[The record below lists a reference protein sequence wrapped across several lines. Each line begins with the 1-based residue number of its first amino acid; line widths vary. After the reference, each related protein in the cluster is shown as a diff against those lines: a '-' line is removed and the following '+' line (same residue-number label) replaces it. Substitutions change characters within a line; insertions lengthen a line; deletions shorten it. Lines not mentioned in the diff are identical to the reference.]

1 MSNAA
6 QVSRAAAVKLIEMA
20 QSLRIMPSSTAIASA
35 LSGIQSGLRGLE
47 RSAHAIAT
55 GHGDRAEPVDLV
67 EPLVDAIVYQHALE
81 ASANVLHRADEALG
95 YLIDTFA

>member
-6 QVSRAAAVKLIEMA
+6 QVSDGAAVKLIEIA
-20 QSLRIMPSSTAIASA
+20 LSQRIMTSSTAIASA

-67 EPLVDAIVYQHALE
+67 EPLVDAIVYQRALE
-81 ASANVLHRADEALG
+81 ASANVLHRVDDALG
-95 YLIDTFA
+95 SLIDTFA